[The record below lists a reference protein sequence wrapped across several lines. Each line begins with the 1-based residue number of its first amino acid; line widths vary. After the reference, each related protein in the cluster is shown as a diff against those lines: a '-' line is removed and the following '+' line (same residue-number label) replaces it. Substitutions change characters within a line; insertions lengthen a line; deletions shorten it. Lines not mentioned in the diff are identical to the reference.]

1 VEDNINMAK
10 DKRKPVYTISIAA
23 GLADVHPQTLR
34 LYERRK
40 LVKPTRTSTNIRL
53 YSEEDVEQILYI
65 QELTQDCGINLAGV
79 KRVLNLERELELTKI
94 SLQKVKRE
102 MDELT
107 EEMEKEIE
115 NVRRS
120 FKHEI
125 IPISSQEIEPI

>member
-1 VEDNINMAK
+1 MEGNTNMAK

-23 GLADVHPQTLR
+23 GLVDVHPQTLR

-40 LVKPTRTSTNIRL
+40 LVMPTRTSTNIRL
-53 YSEEDVEQILYI
+53 YSEENVEQILYI

-79 KRVLNLERELELTKI
+79 KRVLNLERELELTRI
-94 SLQKVKRE
+94 TLQKVKRE